1 MPYKSFLNQKENT
14 MDARLLEKITR
25 EKAKI
30 AQFIDSM
37 RDIFEKTPDEYEKAN
52 RLEVFDTLLL
62 LATYAQAEE
71 LENEFQIALP
81 NNEHN
86 DSVTYLCQQLREIN
100 GFCQCSFS
108 DKHSV
113 YQDLFAEITPEKKQA
128 VRDLLS
134 KEISEL
140 IFEKTNTG
148 SIRFGI

>member
-62 LATYAQAEE
+62 LATYAEAEE

-86 DSVTYLCQQLREIN
+86 DSITYLCQQLREIN

-108 DKHSV
+108 DEHSV
-113 YQDLFAEITPEKKQA
+113 YQDLFAEITPEKNKPCA
-128 VRDLLS
+128 T
-134 KEISEL
+134 
-140 IFEKTNTG
+140 F
-148 SIRFGI
+148 

>member
-1 MPYKSFLNQKENT
+1 

>member
-1 MPYKSFLNQKENT
+1 MRYKSFFNQQEDT
-14 MDARLLEKITR
+14 MDVNLLEKITR

-37 RDIFEKTPDEYEKAN
+37 REVFEKTPDEDEKAN

-71 LENEFQIALP
+71 LENEFQIMLP
-81 NNEHN
+81 YNEHS
-86 DSVTYLCQQLREIN
+86 DSITYLCQQLREIN

-108 DKHSV
+108 DQHSV
-113 YQDLFAEITPEKKQA
+113 YQDLLAEITPEKKQA
-128 VRDLLS
+128 VRELLS

-148 SIRFGI
+148 SICLGI

>member
-1 MPYKSFLNQKENT
+1 

-37 RDIFEKTPDEYEKAN
+37 RGIFEKTPDEYEKAN

-62 LATYAQAEE
+62 LATYAEAEE

-86 DSVTYLCQQLREIN
+86 DSITYLCQQLREIN

-108 DKHSV
+108 DEHSV